1 MSEQG
6 IAPTLIVARVASG
19 EARPDDSWRNSE
31 EVTGGL
37 SALRFDGS
45 DEESTGTYEMHNDGL
60 PTPVTMNSATGNSDL
75 SKTQTTI
82 VSYHSTEKKRTTISE
97 NEKV

>member
-19 EARPDDSWRNSE
+19 EARTDDSWRNSE
-31 EVTGGL
+31 EVTGEL

-45 DEESTGTYEMHNDGL
+45 DEESTSTYEMHNDGL
-60 PTPVTMNSATGNSDL
+60 PTSVTMKSTTGDL
-75 SKTQTTI
+75 RPFQNPDHHPQISLNRK
-82 VSYHSTEKKRTTISE
+82 EK
-97 NEKV
+97 NDH